1 MIFGRVKGGF
11 AVDLGGAIAFLPGSQ
26 VDIRPVRDV
35 SPLLNKDEPFQILKM
50 DRRRGNIVVSAAP
63 CSRSRAEQ
71 RNELLATLKEGQ
83 VLSGVVKNITDYGA
97 FVDLGGL
104 DGLLHVTDISWRRVN
119 HPSEVL
125 GVGQTVEVQVIR
137 FNRETQRI
145 SLGMKQLEA
154 DPGRASSSSIRSA
167 PSSPAASPTSPTTA
181 PSWSS
186 SRGWKVWSTSPR

>member
-1 MIFGRVKGGF
+1 MAS

-50 DRRRGNIVVSAAP
+50 DRRRGNIVVSRRAVLEE
-63 CSRSRAEQ
+63 SRAEQ

-104 DGLLHVTDISWRRVN
+104 DGCCT
-119 HPSEVL
+119 
-125 GVGQTVEVQVIR
+125 
-137 FNRETQRI
+137 
-145 SLGMKQLEA
+145 
-154 DPGRASSSSIRSA
+154 
-167 PSSPAASPTSPTTA
+167 SPTSRGGGSITRA
-181 PSWSS
+181 RCWASARR
-186 SRGWKVWSTSPR
+186 SRCR